1 MRIRTLKFLNFFDF
15 KYRPGSSFSSYANPN
30 PASNNIADSDPAS
43 NDNVDPD
50 PPQPCV
56 KMTIGTSTLYLCFR
70 DEVRVYP
77 KEGRLDSGLA
87 SVELVEAQVLLLNRL
102 EDR

>member
-1 MRIRTLKFLNFFDF
+1 
-15 KYRPGSSFSSYANPN
+15 
-30 PASNNIADSDPAS
+30 
-43 NDNVDPD
+43 
-50 PPQPCV
+50 
-56 KMTIGTSTLYLCFR
+56 MTSLLLVQVYLCFR